1 MRFVTKFFFA
11 VLAVLGIALG
21 TAATASADESG
32 FIEAIEALD
41 HYSTVY
47 PDETVQVGYRV
58 CRAFDLGGDQAAVAT
73 VRKAY
78 NGDDSE
84 FADYHATLFA
94 QAAAYNLCPQ
104 HGDEIGQI

>member
-1 MRFVTKFFFA
+1 MSKLLTTL
-11 VLAVLGIALG
+11 LALSGLALG
-21 TAATASADESG
+21 TAATASADEAS

-58 CRAFDLGGDQAAVAT
+58 CRAFDLGGDTAAVAT

-78 NGDDSE
+78 NGDTSE
-84 FADYHATLFA
+84 SANYYATLFA
-94 QAAAYNLCPQ
+94 QYAAYQLCPE
-104 HGDEIGQI
+104 HNGEIGPI